1 MYYIFKNKFC
11 IGAYSYL
18 PSLEKDEVAIFSD
31 TDYKNLSLL
40 RLKDGKIELL
50 PEPPKPPE
58 KPTVIENEDYAPE
71 TVELF
76 EAVAGLYELGEN
88 KKEK

>member
-18 PSLEKDEVAIFSD
+18 PELEQDETAICSD

-40 RLKDGKIELL
+40 RLKDGKIEVL

-58 KPTVIENEDYAPE
+58 KPTVIESEDMPTE
-71 TVELF
+71 QVELYD
-76 EAVAGLYELGEN
+76 AVAGLYELIEN

>member
-1 MYYIFKNKFC
+1 MNYIFKNRFC

-18 PSLEKDEVAIFSD
+18 PELEQDETAIYSD

-40 RLKDGKIELL
+40 RLKNGKIELL
-50 PEPPKPPE
+50 PEQPEPPQ
-58 KPTVIENEDYAPE
+58 VIEAENYSPE

-76 EAVAGLYELGEN
+76 EAVAGLYELVEN

>member
-1 MYYIFKNKFC
+1 MNYIFKNGCC
-11 IGAYSYL
+11 IGAYSYI
-18 PSLEKDEVAIFSD
+18 PELEKDETAIYSD

-40 RLKDGKIELL
+40 RLKDGKIEVL

-58 KPTVIENEDYAPE
+58 KPTVIESEDMPTE
-71 TVELF
+71 QVELYD
-76 EAVAGLYELGEN
+76 AVAGLYELIEN

>member
-1 MYYIFKNKFC
+1 MNYIFKNNFC

-18 PSLEKDEVAIFSD
+18 PELEQDETAICSD

-40 RLKDGKIELL
+40 RLKDGKIDLL
-50 PEPPKPPE
+50 SEPQEPPQ
-58 KPTVIENEDYAPE
+58 VIEAENYNPE

-76 EAVAGLYELGEN
+76 EAVAGLYELIEN

>member
-11 IGAYSYL
+11 IGAYSYI
-18 PSLEKDEVAIFSD
+18 PELEKDEIPIYSD

-40 RLKDGKIELL
+40 RLKDGKIEVL
-50 PEPPKPPE
+50 PEPKEPPQ
-58 KPTVIENEDYAPE
+58 VIEAENYNPE

-76 EAVAGLYELGEN
+76 EAVAGLYELIEN

>member
-18 PSLEKDEVAIFSD
+18 PSIEADETVIYSNKN
-31 TDYKNLSLL
+31 YKSLSLL
-40 RLKDGKIELL
+40 RLKNGEIEVL
-50 PEPPKPPE
+50 PEPKEPPK
-58 KPTVIENEDYAPE
+58 VIETENYNPE

-76 EAVAGLYELGEN
+76 EAVAGLYELIEN